1 MERIAVISV
10 YYGALPPYYRL
21 WLRSCEYNPT
31 IDFFLVTDID
41 IDRSQL
47 PQNVRKI
54 SLSFD
59 RFRELAA
66 KKLGRSVRMDTP
78 YKICDYKV
86 MYGIILE
93 DYLKGYDYWAH
104 CDMDLI
110 FGDLRSFLIPIS
122 SAGMTVSCIWVIFPC
137 TAIRRTATSISS
149 SPAANAATG
158 ST

>member
-10 YYGALPPYYRL
+10 YYGALPPPYYRL

-41 IDRSQL
+41 IDSSQL

-66 KKLGRSVRMDTP
+66 KKLGRSVRMDAP

-86 MYGIILE
+86 MYGVIPE
-93 DYLKGYDYWAH
+93 EWDTV
-104 CDMDLI
+104 
-110 FGDLRSFLIPIS
+110 FGRCLQL
-122 SAGMTVSCIWVIFPC
+122 
-137 TAIRRTATSISS
+137 
-149 SPAANAATG
+149 
-158 ST
+158 

>member
-1 MERIAVISV
+1 MAHS
-10 YYGALPPYYRL
+10 PPYYRL

-41 IDRSQL
+41 IDSSQL

-66 KKLGRSVRMDTP
+66 KKLGRSVRMDAP

-86 MYGIILE
+86 MYGVIPE
-93 DYLKGYDYWAH
+93 EWDTV
-104 CDMDLI
+104 
-110 FGDLRSFLIPIS
+110 FGRCLQL
-122 SAGMTVSCIWVIFPC
+122 
-137 TAIRRTATSISS
+137 
-149 SPAANAATG
+149 
-158 ST
+158 